1 MTDKVF
7 WQDPYLDHLRT
18 EVSAIDGDIVRLRAT
33 IFYAN
38 AGGQESDSGTIA
50 GIAVLKA
57 KRTAWTSPTRCR
69 PAMACTPAMKWTY
82 ASTGRGATA

>member
-18 EVSAIDGDIVRLRAT
+18 EVSAVDGDIVRLRAT

-50 GIAVLKA
+50 GMPVLKA
-57 KRTAWTSPTRCR
+57 EKNGLDIAHAAARPR
-69 PAMACTPAMKWTY
+69 PA
-82 ASTGRGATA
+82 RRR

>member
-1 MTDKVF
+1 M
-7 WQDPYLDHLRT
+7 
-18 EVSAIDGDIVRLRAT
+18 SAIDGDIVRLRAT

-57 KRTAWTSPTRCR
+57 EKDGLDIATRCR

>member
-38 AGGQESDSGTIA
+38 RRAGKRHSGTIA

-57 KRTAWTSPTRCR
+57 EKDGLDIAYTLPPGHGLARRR
-69 PAMACTPAMKWTY
+69 
-82 ASTGRGATA
+82 